1 MKIHLAY
8 GKNGLDVNLDDA
20 WNVQVVEPQYLPG
33 LPEPLQAL
41 REALQKPA
49 GTAPLADLAG
59 PGDRVGIIVND
70 ITRATPNPVIL
81 RALLDQLQH
90 IPDDRITLFI
100 ALGTHRQVSGEELT
114 RLVGAEFTR
123 RLRVVQNDCF
133 DPATQ
138 VNLGLTR
145 QGHPA
150 WINRELAQCDLKILT
165 GFIEPHFF
173 AGFSGGGKAVM
184 PGMAGLAT
192 IMANHCA
199 ANIAHPQATWGVTRG
214 NPIWEEVMEVAHK
227 VAPTFLLNVTLN
239 RDKQITGVFA
249 GDLDTAH
256 ALGVEF
262 ARKTAM
268 APVEQPFDIVVT
280 SNSGYPLD
288 INLYQSVKGMSSAA
302 QVVRPGGAIVIA
314 TECWDGIPSH
324 GLYGELLRNSA
335 NPQELL
341 DTILQPGFSRQ
352 DQWEAQVQAQIQLK
366 ADVYVYTDHLSPEQI
381 RLALLNPA
389 ASVESAMEEL
399 VERYGKNARIC
410 VLPEGPLT
418 IPYIVY

>member
-8 GKNGLDVNLDDA
+8 GKTGLDVTLDDA

-41 REALQKPA
+41 RQALQKPA
-49 GTAPLADLAG
+49 GAPALADLAR

-70 ITRATPNPVIL
+70 ITRATPNPLIL
-81 RALLDQLQH
+81 RAVLEELQH
-90 IPDDRITLFI
+90 VPDDAITLFI
-100 ALGTHRQVSGEELT
+100 ALGTHRQVSAEELD
-114 RLVGAEFTR
+114 RLVGTEFTR
-123 RLRVVQNDCF
+123 RLHIVQNDCF
-133 DPATQ
+133 DQATQ
-138 VNLGLTR
+138 VNLGQTHL
-145 QGHPA
+145 GHPA
-150 WINRELAQCDLKILT
+150 WINRQLAQCELKILT

-184 PGMAGLAT
+184 PGMAGLTT
-192 IMANHCA
+192 IMANHNA

-227 VAPTFLLNVTLN
+227 VDPTFLLNVTLN

-249 GDLDTAH
+249 GDLDQAH
-256 ALGVEF
+256 AQGVEF

-288 INLYQSVKGMSSAA
+288 INLYQSVKGMSAAA

-324 GLYGELLRNSA
+324 GLYGELLKNSVS
-335 NPQELL
+335 PQELL

-366 ADVYVYTDHLSPEQI
+366 AEVHVYTDHLSPEQI
-381 RLALLNPA
+381 RMALLNPA
-389 ASVESAMEEL
+389 VSVESTLAEL

-410 VLPEGPLT
+410 VLAEGPLT
-418 IPYIVY
+418 IPYIV

>member
-1 MKIHLAY
+1 
-8 GKNGLDVNLDDA
+8 
-20 WNVQVVEPQYLPG
+20 
-33 LPEPLQAL
+33 
-41 REALQKPA
+41 
-49 GTAPLADLAG
+49 
-59 PGDRVGIIVND
+59 
-70 ITRATPNPVIL
+70 
-81 RALLDQLQH
+81 
-90 IPDDRITLFI
+90 
-100 ALGTHRQVSGEELT
+100 
-114 RLVGAEFTR
+114 
-123 RLRVVQNDCF
+123 
-133 DPATQ
+133 
-138 VNLGLTR
+138 
-145 QGHPA
+145 
-150 WINRELAQCDLKILT
+150 
-165 GFIEPHFF
+165 
-173 AGFSGGGKAVM
+173 M

-192 IMANHCA
+192 VMANHCA

-214 NPIWEEVMEVAHK
+214 NPIWEETMEVAHK
-227 VAPTFLLNVTLN
+227 VDPTFLLNVTLN

-249 GDLDTAH
+249 GDLDAAH
-256 ALGVEF
+256 ARGVEF

-288 INLYQSVKGMSSAA
+288 INLYQSVKGMSAAA

-324 GLYGELLRNSA
+324 GLYGELLKNSA

-366 ADVYVYTDHLSPEQI
+366 AEVYVYTDHLSPEQI
-381 RLALLNPA
+381 RMALLNPA
-389 ASVESAMEEL
+389 VSVESTLAEL

-418 IPYIVY
+418 IPYIV

>member
-8 GKNGLDVNLDDA
+8 GKTGLDVTLDDA

-33 LPEPLQAL
+33 LPEPIQAL
-41 REALQKPA
+41 RAALQKPA
-49 GTAPLADLAG
+49 GAPALADLAR
-59 PGDRVGIIVND
+59 PGDQVGIIVND
-70 ITRATPNPVIL
+70 ITRATPNPLIL
-81 RALLDQLQH
+81 RALLEELQH
-90 IPDDRITLFI
+90 VPDKNITLFI
-100 ALGTHRQVSGEELT
+100 ALGTHRQVSVEELD
-114 RLVGAEFTR
+114 RLIGTEFTR
-123 RLRVVQNDCF
+123 RLRIVQNDCF
-133 DPATQ
+133 DEATQ
-138 VNLGLTR
+138 VNLGQTHL
-145 QGHPA
+145 GHPV
-150 WINRELAQCDLKILT
+150 WINRELAECDLKILT

-184 PGMAGLAT
+184 PGMAGLTT
-192 IMANHCA
+192 IMGNHCA
-199 ANIAHPQATWGVTRG
+199 ANIAHPQATWGVTHG

-227 VAPTFLLNVTLN
+227 VGRTFLLNVTLN
-239 RDKQITGVFA
+239 RDKEITGVFT
-249 GDLDTAH
+249 GNLDAAH

-262 ARKTAM
+262 ARQTAM
-268 APVEQPFDIVVT
+268 APVEQPFDIVIT

-288 INLYQSVKGMSSAA
+288 INLYQSVKGMSAAA

-324 GLYGELLRNSA
+324 GLYGELLKNSA

-341 DTILQPGFSRQ
+341 DTILQPGYSRQ

-366 ADVYVYTDHLSPEQI
+366 AEVHVYSDHLSPEQI
-381 RLALLNPA
+381 RMALLNPA
-389 ASVESAMEEL
+389 VSVESAMIEL

-418 IPYIVY
+418 IPYIV